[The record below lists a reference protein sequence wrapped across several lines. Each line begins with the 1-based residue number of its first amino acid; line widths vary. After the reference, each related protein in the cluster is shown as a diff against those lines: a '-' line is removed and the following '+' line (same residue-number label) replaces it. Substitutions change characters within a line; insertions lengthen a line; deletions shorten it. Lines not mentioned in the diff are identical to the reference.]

1 MDGYIYYLYTA
12 LNNIVGF
19 VWFLSS
25 DGCSKSK
32 VAANRQTWKGGEIT
46 PTTPLCILES
56 FHNGLHQIVCW
67 CWLLYTHL
75 QCHLGILFTHGLQLP
90 QSVVAGLG

>member
-25 DGCSKSK
+25 DGCSKLE
-32 VAANRQTWKGGEIT
+32 VAADRQTWKGGEIT
-46 PTTPLCILES
+46 TPLCNLES
-56 FHNGLHQIVCW
+56 FHNNA
-67 CWLLYTHL
+67 
-75 QCHLGILFTHGLQLP
+75 FTR
-90 QSVVAGLG
+90 